1 MSVVIKCRGLS
12 GVSGDKLSKA
22 EAAEFLGVS
31 PRSVE
36 RYSQRGK
43 LHPIY
48 FEGDNGKEA
57 YYRLEELEKLKAD
70 TSTPLH
76 VSEVVGGDE
85 NDENDKGITYAQTPD
100 SLIIIHEIVNK
111 LLEVVQSTQ
120 FKQEL
125 KPLVAYEELE
135 KAAEK
140 QWILPTSVV
149 KELIKVKPH
158 GSVYTRGAFRFVKT
172 GKIGAEAGWKVE
184 KVQA

>member
-1 MSVVIKCRGLS
+1 M
-12 GVSGDKLSKA
+12 SGDKISKA

-76 VSEVVGGDE
+76 VSEVVGGDKNDE

-100 SLIIIHEIVNK
+100 SLIIIHDIVNK

-120 FKQEL
+120 PKEEL

-140 QWILPTSVV
+140 HWILPTRVV

-158 GSVYTRGAFRFVKT
+158 GEVYTRGAFRFVKT

>member
-1 MSVVIKCRGLS
+1 M
-12 GVSGDKLSKA
+12 SGDKLSKA

-48 FEGDNGKEA
+48 LEGDNGKEA

-76 VSEVVGGDE
+76 VSEVVGGDKNDENDE

-100 SLIIIHEIVNK
+100 SLIIIHDIVNK

-120 FKQEL
+120 PKEEL
-125 KPLVAYEELE
+125 KLLAAYEELE

-158 GSVYTRGAFRFVKT
+158 GEVYTRGAFRFVKT